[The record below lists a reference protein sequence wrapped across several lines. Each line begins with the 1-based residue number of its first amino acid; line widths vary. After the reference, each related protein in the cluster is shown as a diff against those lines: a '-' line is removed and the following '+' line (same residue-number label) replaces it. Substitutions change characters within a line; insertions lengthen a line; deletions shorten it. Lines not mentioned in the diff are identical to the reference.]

1 MTTVVASTDRIL
13 SMTSG
18 HPEVVI
24 ESGHRWG

>member
-1 MTTVVASTDRIL
+1 MTTVMAPTDRIP